1 MESGVL
7 STVRDKKDFF
17 MRPMSVEQ
25 ALLVGCNNI
34 SEVKWQDKHH
44 LLAVEWD
51 SVFEVTDEQLEQ
63 TAMSMDSISHI
74 GVSHRIL

>member
-1 MESGVL
+1 MCIRDR

-34 SEVKWQDKHH
+34 SEVKWQDKDVYKRQKMRDSKPCGCADYAKH
-44 LLAVEWD
+44 LFYAKCIYL
-51 SVFEVTDEQLEQ
+51 SL
-63 TAMSMDSISHI
+63 IHI
-74 GVSHRIL
+74 

>member
-1 MESGVL
+1 MTPVKSPAIPGPFKVQMCI
-7 STVRDKKDFF
+7 RD
-17 MRPMSVEQ
+17 RPMSVEQ

-51 SVFEVTDEQLEQ
+51 SVFEVTD
-63 TAMSMDSISHI
+63 A
-74 GVSHRIL
+74 VSYTHLTMHQKPAVA